1 MRHTRLNSI
10 FLALLG
16 LTLGAASALAA
27 DVSVE
32 SARQIVAKIDQLRQP
47 AGNLAITARI
57 ATLDDGKEQDAN
69 NYAIRT
75 DGGGNALL
83 EMLDVDT
90 RGQKILSTAEGI
102 WMYFPKTRRPI
113 RLTPMQQLHGD
124 AAIGDVLR
132 ARWSAEYTVASV
144 DNSVTTINHK
154 RCILIVLNPAQDGST
169 YQRVDLYVAADSLLP
184 VQAAFYTFGGKLL
197 KYASFAEPATVNGRA
212 LIARTSI
219 SNSRNEAQ
227 QKATVYTV
235 SALRE
240 TQADKGL
247 FTLHGL
253 EVGR

>member
-1 MRHTRLNSI
+1 MRTPRWSYLCI
-10 FLALLG
+10 ALLC
-16 LTLGAASALAA
+16 LTAGAAAPAA
-27 DVSVE
+27 DISVE
-32 SARQIVAKIDQLRQP
+32 SARQIVARIDQLRQP
-47 AGNLAITARI
+47 AGNLAISARI
-57 ATLDDGKEQDAN
+57 ATLDHGKEQDAN

-132 ARWSAEYTVASV
+132 ARWSGEYTVASV
-144 DNSVTTINHK
+144 DNAVTTVNDK
-154 RCILIVLNPAQDGST
+154 NCILIVLNAAQDSST
-169 YQRVDLYVAADSLLP
+169 YKRVDLYVAADSHLP
-184 VQAAFYTFGGKLL
+184 VRAAFYTFGDKLL
-197 KYASFAEPATVNGRA
+197 KYASFAEPATVSGHL

-219 SNSRNEAQ
+219 ANSRDEAQ
-227 QKATVYTV
+227 KKTTVYTV

-240 TQADKGL
+240 AAADKGL